1 MRLGTFESLIIIAML
16 VIGTVT
22 TRALPF
28 LLFPSARQSPPFIKY
43 LGKVLPFAMI
53 GFLVIYC
60 LKDVSVVEPPYG
72 FPEFISIAFIVA
84 LHLWRG
90 NTLLS
95 IGAGTAAYM
104 FLITLF

>member
-1 MRLGTFESLIIIAML
+1 MRLGTAESLLIIAML
-16 VIGTVT
+16 IIGTVC

-28 LLFPSARQSPPFIKY
+28 ILFPSGRKTPPFIAY
-43 LGKVLPFAMI
+43 LGKVLPFAMM

-60 LKDVSVVEPPYG
+60 LKDISIVESPYG
-72 FPEFISIAFIVA
+72 FPEFISIAFIIA
-84 LHLWRG
+84 IHLWRG
-90 NTLLS
+90 STLLS